1 MTDRQSAENVYE
13 LLACANLL
21 EEKTHLL
28 YMALADRVETPL
40 VKSMILQIAYDSKKH
55 AAIFQGISQ
64 SLPKQKRKTGDCEK
78 KLGEVW
84 RIMNDLSQKIADERK
99 PLFSMELTKLTGEL
113 TLLESSLGEEYYVL
127 VQAETLHHM
136 TKEINALYNINL
148 SSLKETLQSVIED
161 EEHHRELL
169 ATIKEALEPKKEES
183 QERTPKV
190 KYQRPDAWIRSTP

>member
-1 MTDRQSAENVYE
+1 MTDRQGVENIHD
-13 LLACANLL
+13 LLACASLL

-40 VKSMILQIAYDSKKH
+40 VKSMLLQIVYDSKKH

-78 KLGEVW
+78 KLGEAW
-84 RIMNDLSQKIADERK
+84 RIMNDLSKKIADERRA
-99 PLFSMELTKLTGEL
+99 LFSTELTKLTGEL

-148 SSLKETLQSVIED
+148 SSVKETLQSVIED

-169 ATIKEALEPKKEES
+169 ATIKETLEPKKEES
-183 QERTPKV
+183 EDRTPKV
-190 KYQRPDAWIRSTP
+190 KYQSPDAWIRGMP